1 MEQIINNPGLEDV
14 GENIFMFLSMK
25 DLAKCQV
32 VCRSFHGFLEK
43 PMFWLKKWIQRGLS
57 KKNQKDWI
65 ATIDETKDK
74 ELMKIVLLYLKKIL
88 KKRDFIDVP
97 CFIDKRRRSMRFL
110 QRNQK
115 SLEKRY
121 HQAFEDKD
129 QGSLQILAPLVK
141 NANAPFPSGSSS
153 FPEHFAGWRPT
164 QIAAFWNW
172 PQILKILAPL
182 SDNLNDTN
190 TGVTSMF
197 LAAAKGRTEIV
208 KVLAP
213 LLANP
218 NTPDDEN
225 FTPFGIAASNGH
237 LDVVRI
243 LAPFVDDINAS
254 QNPEGVA
261 PIFYAIWKRQSELV
275 KLLANLSKNLPTPLY
290 GSLTPIGLAELLGA
304 DEIVTIL
311 KTVEEAN

>member
-1 MEQIINNPGLEDV
+1 
-14 GENIFMFLSMK
+14 
-25 DLAKCQV
+25 
-32 VCRSFHGFLEK
+32 
-43 PMFWLKKWIQRGLS
+43 
-57 KKNQKDWI
+57 
-65 ATIDETKDK
+65 
-74 ELMKIVLLYLKKIL
+74 
-88 KKRDFIDVP
+88 
-97 CFIDKRRRSMRFL
+97 
-110 QRNQK
+110 
-115 SLEKRY
+115 
-121 HQAFEDKD
+121 
-129 QGSLQILAPLVK
+129 
-141 NANAPFPSGSSS
+141 
-153 FPEHFAGWRPT
+153 
-164 QIAAFWNW
+164 
-172 PQILKILAPL
+172 
-182 SDNLNDTN
+182 
-190 TGVTSMF
+190 MF

-290 GSLTPIGLAELLGA
+290 GSLTPIGFAEQLGA
-304 DEIVTIL
+304 DEIVAIL